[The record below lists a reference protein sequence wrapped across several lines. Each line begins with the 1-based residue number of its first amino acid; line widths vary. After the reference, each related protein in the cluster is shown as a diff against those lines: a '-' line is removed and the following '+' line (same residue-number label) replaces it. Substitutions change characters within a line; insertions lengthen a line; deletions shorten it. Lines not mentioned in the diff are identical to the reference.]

1 MNKNTH
7 INHPEDSV
15 LTGDLSVLKWFTSK
29 GNLSVKLDGSPAIVW
44 GTNPK
49 TGNFFVGTK
58 SVFNK
63 VKIMINESHE
73 DIDTN
78 HGHIKKVA
86 NILHKCL
93 DHLPRTKNI
102 YQGDFIGFG
111 GDNVYQPNTIAYNF
125 INVIESELIIA
136 PHTIYSA
143 IGDLRNAIA
152 SPLNYIRFIRDCVD
166 IDSDESVYWFV
177 PYVDID
183 NDLSDIVTKCEY
195 AQVISGAVDFVDDN
209 TSRKLIKSFNSIIGS
224 GLEIDDLTLVAL
236 ADYHHVGVN
245 LLRLWKLVQ
254 SIKHDLMLHI
264 DADHEVECY
273 IRGEEVGH
281 EGYVLSNDYGTF
293 KLINREVFSNANF
306 NRVRV

>member
-1 MNKNTH
+1 MKNTH

-15 LTGDLSVLKWFTSK
+15 LTGDLTVLKWFTSK
-29 GNLSVKLDGSPAIVW
+29 GKLSVKIDGSPAIVW

-93 DHLPRTKNI
+93 DNLPRTKNI

-111 GDNVYQPNTIAYNF
+111 GDNVYQPNTILYTF
-125 INVIESELIIA
+125 PSTIEEEIIIA

-143 IGDLRNAIA
+143 VGDLRNAIA
-152 SPLNYIRFIRDCVD
+152 SPINYHRFMKDNSY
-166 IDSDESVYWFV
+166 SDESVFWLT
-177 PYVDID
+177 PWVDID
-183 NDLSDIVTKCEY
+183 KDLSDIVSKCEY
-195 AQVISGAVDFVDDN
+195 AQVISGAVEFTDNN
-209 TSRKLIKSFNSIIGS
+209 TSRKIIKSLNSIIGS

-236 ADYHHVGVN
+236 ADYHHVSAS
-245 LLRLWKLVQ
+245 LLRFWKLVHT
-254 SIKHDLMLHI
+254 IKHQLISHITTDLEI
-264 DADHEVECY
+264 ECY
-273 IRGEEVGH
+273 INGVEVGH
-281 EGYVLSNDYGTF
+281 EGYVLSNEFGVF
-293 KLINREVFSNANF
+293 KLIEREVFSNANF
-306 NRVRV
+306 NTIRV